1 MIYLDIFKVNLDQKL
16 PLSILILFILEKLN
30 EMNHHVDVQV
40 NYWKE
45 EVEIRAESLKI
56 EIDEI
61 KESLF
66 TKLEKV
72 KIDFEG

>member
-1 MIYLDIFKVNLDQKL
+1 MDV
-16 PLSILILFILEKLN
+16 
-30 EMNHHVDVQV
+30 HVDVQI

-61 KESLF
+61 DIIDKEKNSF
-66 TKLEKV
+66 IAKLDE
-72 KIDFEG
+72 IRQDFKYLNFSI

>member
-1 MIYLDIFKVNLDQKL
+1 MDV
-16 PLSILILFILEKLN
+16 
-30 EMNHHVDVQV
+30 HVDVQI

-61 KESLF
+61 DEIDIIDKKKNSF
-66 TKLEKV
+66 IAKLDE
-72 KIDFEG
+72 IRQDFKYLNFSI

>member
-1 MIYLDIFKVNLDQKL
+1 MLNKI
-16 PLSILILFILEKLN
+16 EKMNVMN
-30 EMNHHVDVQV
+30 EHVDVQI

-61 KESLF
+61 KESF
-66 TKLEKV
+66 ISKLELIRLEYEK
-72 KIDFEG
+72 